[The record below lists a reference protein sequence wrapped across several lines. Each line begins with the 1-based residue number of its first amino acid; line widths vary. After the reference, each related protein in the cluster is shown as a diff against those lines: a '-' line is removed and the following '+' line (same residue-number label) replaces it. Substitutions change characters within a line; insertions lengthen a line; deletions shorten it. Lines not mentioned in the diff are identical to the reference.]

1 MSDQDIVLNMINFV
15 EQTERDIIA
24 ERLGKESKEKQR
36 AVKEILKQLEKE
48 IKNADQ
54 PT

>member
-1 MSDQDIVLNMINFV
+1 MSDQDIVLNMIKFV
-15 EQTERDIIA
+15 EKTERDIVA

-36 AVKEILKQLEKE
+36 AVKEILKELERE

>member
-1 MSDQDIVLNMINFV
+1 MSDQDIVLRMISFV
-15 EQTERDIIA
+15 EQTEHDIIA

-54 PT
+54 ST

>member
-54 PT
+54 ST

>member
-1 MSDQDIVLNMINFV
+1 MSDQEIINHMIGFV

-24 ERLGKESKEKQR
+24 AKLGKESKEKQR

>member
-24 ERLGKESKEKQR
+24 ERLGKESKEKQ
-36 AVKEILKQLEKE
+36 AQLKGG
-48 IKNADQ
+48 
-54 PT
+54 